1 VYPENIQDANLTT
14 EFNGKRTSV
23 LLASEKERDK
33 IDPDKDPVK
42 FDRMNNVISY
52 LEHANAVIDP
62 TEFEERCVCENTV
75 GSIAV

>member
-1 VYPENIQDANLTT
+1 MV
-14 EFNGKRTSV
+14 R
-23 LLASEKERDK
+23 
-33 IDPDKDPVK
+33 

-75 GSIAV
+75 GSIAM